1 MKEKTIVST
10 MTLITSLA
18 SYWYAKES
26 QKDAVPYM
34 MLGGF
39 LGAVVGE
46 VIFEKLK
53 PKNGS
58 KRDNS
63 N

>member
-1 MKEKTIVST
+1 

-26 QKDAVPYM
+26 GKDAVPYM

-53 PKNGS
+53 SNDNAGKN
-58 KRDNS
+58 R
-63 N
+63 